1 MPFHWRVHLLLMSSA
16 ETTGFM
22 RFCNGSVVFV
32 FSVGVV
38 LSVCLGC
45 FLPGSLSHRAAR
57 SAGLDNQLSAEAGG
71 EVHNV
76 LPAQL
81 WQERLLQGQAGE
93 SFSRVQ
99 WKEAPVLG
107 PHFGGVFLFFFIH
120 ASSPFSPLLP
130 QCESSLVGPPA
141 RCWCVSSWNGKKIP
155 GSSDLLGDSDCHQ
168 EVTHWGMDSV
178 MYCYTHTHTG
188 PHKHLS

>member
-1 MPFHWRVHLLLMSSA
+1 MSSA

-22 RFCNGSVVFV
+22 RFCNESVVFV

-57 SAGLDNQLSAEAGG
+57 SAGHDNQLSAEAGG

-93 SFSRVQ
+93 SFSRLQ
-99 WKEAPVLG
+99 WKEAPALS
-107 PHFGGVFLFFFIH
+107 PHFGVFIH
-120 ASSPFSPLLP
+120 VSSPCSSLPP

-178 MYCYTHTHTG
+178 THCYAHTHTHTS